1 MKEIMRW
8 DSYEKAG
15 RNPRTGETTTTQ
27 RRRLCTHEVL
37 PLGDA
42 YADFIRARLTD

>member
-1 MKEIMRW
+1 MIQFVGVFVGVQG
-8 DSYEKAG
+8 AG
-15 RNPRTGETTTTQ
+15 KSTQ
-27 RRRLCTHEVL
+27 RRRLRTHEVL